1 MTFAFKR
8 ERFIFVFVIVRFK
21 MSSETQTTIRIFVV
35 SASGGGRQEVRI
47 SPELTVADFKRE
59 LHSINE
65 VAVEDQRLIYRGRI
79 LKDEDTLS
87 SYGKLSLLPF

>member
-1 MTFAFKR
+1 
-8 ERFIFVFVIVRFK
+8 
-21 MSSETQTTIRIFVV
+21 MSSETQTIRIFVV

-59 LHSINE
+59 LHLINE
-65 VAVEDQRLIYRGRI
+65 VAPEDQRLIYRGRI

-87 SYGKLSLLPF
+87 SYGMFFTLPF

>member
-1 MTFAFKR
+1 
-8 ERFIFVFVIVRFK
+8 
-21 MSSETQTTIRIFVV
+21 MSSEAQTIRIFVV

-59 LHSINE
+59 LQLINE
-65 VAVEDQRLIYRGRI
+65 VAPEDQRLIYRGRI

-87 SYGKLSLLPF
+87 SYGTSPSSLL